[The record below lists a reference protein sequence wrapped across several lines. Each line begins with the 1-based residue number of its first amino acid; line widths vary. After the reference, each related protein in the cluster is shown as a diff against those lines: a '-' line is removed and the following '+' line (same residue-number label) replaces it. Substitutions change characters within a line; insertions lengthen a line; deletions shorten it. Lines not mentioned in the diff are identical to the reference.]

1 MEITLVLNI
10 HFGDRK
16 KIADLAWFD
25 TNQHAQAKTERA
37 DFFTT
42 SKFDLRDFSAPSSK

>member
-10 HFGDRK
+10 HFGFK

-25 TNQHAQAKTERA
+25 TNQHAQARTEPA
-37 DFFTT
+37 DFFST
-42 SKFDLRDFSAPSSK
+42 SKFDL